1 MKFWKPF
8 LLVLWIAGIT
18 LLLVFY
24 IIPQEEVIHNETI
37 IKLESENKNLELI
50 NKTLDAEIISL
61 KKQAKALKGQITHS
75 NQTIKN
81 LENELTIKMDS
92 INRMS
97 AVDLYGYFARFRTD
111 STAHQQ

>member
-24 IIPQEEVIHNETI
+24 IIPQEEAIHNETI
-37 IKLESENKNLELI
+37 IKLKAENKDLELK
-50 NKTLDAEIISL
+50 NKSLDIKILGL
-61 KKQAKALKGQITHS
+61 KKQAKALKTKITYS
-75 NQTIKN
+75 NQTIQK
-81 LENELTIKMDS
+81 LENELDKKMDS

-97 AVDLYGYFARFRTD
+97 AMDLYGYFARFRTD
-111 STAHQQ
+111 STTRQQ

>member
-8 LLVLWIAGIT
+8 LLALWIAGIT

-37 IKLESENKNLELI
+37 IKLEAENKDLELK
-50 NKTLDAEIISL
+50 NKSLDIEILGL
-61 KKQAKALKGQITHS
+61 KKRAKALKTKIAYS
-75 NQTIKN
+75 NQTIQK
-81 LENELTIKMDS
+81 LENELDKKMDS

-97 AVDLYGYFARFRTD
+97 AMDLYGYFARFKTD
-111 STAHQQ
+111 STAHQ

>member
-24 IIPQEEVIHNETI
+24 IIPQEEVIHNEAI
-37 IKLESENKNLELI
+37 IKLEAENKDLELK
-50 NKTLDAEIISL
+50 NKSLDIEISGL
-61 KKQAKALKGQITHS
+61 KKQAKALKAQITNG
-75 NQTIKN
+75 NQTIQK